1 MSNKKKIRTPKFRG
15 SYAKIANP
23 STNKEGKLIY
33 EISGIFDIAP
43 QFADNWKNDKNF
55 HELILLAANTAQEKF
70 GTTKGIQYPFRDN
83 DSYDEDTLSNNPA
96 YHGKLVIPFR
106 SYGVQPDCAILDK
119 NGKPERTEDLSVFYS
134 GAYYIATIQA
144 YAYGGKKSASGEPI
158 KKGVA
163 FGLSSLLKVAEGEH
177 LSAFNDVMEDFNDFD
192 GKEYITDS
200 SELFD
205 SNPAAMI

>member
-1 MSNKKKIRTPKFRG
+1 M
-15 SYAKIANP
+15 
-23 STNKEGKLIY
+23 
-33 EISGIFDIAP
+33 
-43 QFADNWKNDKNF
+43 
-55 HELILLAANTAQEKF
+55 HMAA
-70 GTTKGIQYPFRDN
+70 
-83 DSYDEDTLSNNPA
+83 
-96 YHGKLVIPFR
+96 
-106 SYGVQPDCAILDK
+106 
-119 NGKPERTEDLSVFYS
+119 
-134 GAYYIATIQA
+134 
-144 YAYGGKKSASGEPI
+144 KKSASGEPI